1 MHYWKRW
8 FAAAACRGRLGA
20 GLWRESDQRCTQA
33 LDFRV
38 GRRERLQFENTK
50 RAPVA
55 PEKADD
61 DGTAIQK
68 IRKIDETAAP
78 ASQLEQGHRLARLYC
93 LGDDACFCERLDRAL
108 HSINR
113 ARFGV
118 RLVFATARFVLR
130 LQ

>member
-1 MHYWKRW
+1 
-8 FAAAACRGRLGA
+8 
-20 GLWRESDQRCTQA
+20 
-33 LDFRV
+33 V

-50 RAPVA
+50 GAPVA

-78 ASQLEQGHRLARLYC
+78 ASEPEQGRPLAGLYG
-93 LGDDACFCERLDRAL
+93 LGDDACFCERLDRPL

-118 RLVFATARFVLR
+118 RLVFATARFELR

>member
-1 MHYWKRW
+1 MT
-8 FAAAACRGRLGA
+8 AGRGRRTSSLR
-20 GLWRESDQRCTQA
+20 RESDKRCAQA
-33 LDFRV
+33 FDFRV

-50 RAPVA
+50 GAPGT
-55 PEKADD
+55 PEKAG
-61 DGTAIQK
+61 DGGTTIKK